1 MSTAFVFP
9 GQGSQF
15 VGMMKEYLEV
25 YPSIEAVYQ
34 VANDALGY
42 DLRGICLN
50 GPIEDLN
57 KTAITQPALLAS
69 SYAIWKVWCEN
80 RAERPTLLAGH
91 SLGEYSAMVAA
102 SVLKFEDAIRL
113 VAYRGELMQQAVPE
127 GVGAMA
133 AVLGLDDQ
141 SVVDICAAVAKRTN
155 TVVSAV
161 NFNSPGQ
168 VVIAGVT
175 ESVALAGQELKAA
188 GAKKVMPLPI
198 SVPCH
203 CDLMKGAGDKLA
215 QFIDGLEV
223 NAPQIPVIQNYT
235 ADFCNDP
242 EIIKKNLVAQ
252 LYSPVLWTQSVLKM
266 QDMCITKVIECGVG
280 KVLTGL
286 TKRVSKSFECD
297 GLATPESIGA
307 LVIDV

>member
-42 DLRGICLN
+42 DLRGVCLN

-80 RAERPTLLAGH
+80 RTERPSLLAGH

-127 GVGAMA
+127 GIGAMA

-168 VVIAGVT
+168 VVIAGVA

-223 NAPQIPVIQNYT
+223 NAPQIQVIQNYT
-235 ADFCNDP
+235 ADICNDP
-242 EIIKKNLVAQ
+242 ETIKRNLVAQ

-297 GLATPESIGA
+297 GLASPDSIGS